1 MGAGRELF
9 ARRKNGEQF
18 PVEIGLNPIPGS
30 GETAVI
36 ASVVDI
42 SHRRHEEQRIQFI
55 MRELSHRSKNLLAV
69 IQAMARQAVASSPD
83 LSTFEKGFGQRL
95 QGLARSHE
103 LLVGKNWEGATIADL
118 VEAQLAFVKR
128 GNNLESEGPAILLTP
143 QAAQTLGLAL
153 HELGTNAV
161 KHGALRTDQ
170 GRVHL
175 SWRLDDDGP
184 VSRLLLQWHE
194 HGGSPVGAAERK
206 GFGRTVLERVVPG
219 SLGGTA
225 MLSFASEGARWEL
238 DVPLDRISNVV
249 LAGDPDRPPAR
260 SAALHG

>member
-1 MGAGRELF
+1 
-9 ARRKNGEQF
+9 
-18 PVEIGLNPIPGS
+18 
-30 GETAVI
+30 
-36 ASVVDI
+36 
-42 SHRRHEEQRIQFI
+42 
-55 MRELSHRSKNLLAV
+55 
-69 IQAMARQAVASSPD
+69 
-83 LSTFEKGFGQRL
+83 
-95 QGLARSHE
+95 
-103 LLVGKNWEGATIADL
+103 
-118 VEAQLAFVKR
+118 
-128 GNNLESEGPAILLTP
+128 
-143 QAAQTLGLAL
+143 L

-175 SWRLDDDGP
+175 SWRLDDAGP

-238 DVPLDRISNVV
+238 DVPLHRISNVV